1 MDRRLLVVMALSA
14 TIANNTMQPLM
25 MSNLSSMTSQ
35 SPLRSSEP
43 WAIVKQKTWFT
54 TLANYHNNK
63 QHMNIHPLCYF
74 DMSEQ
79 ELQQMLQTEQET
91 VD

>member
-1 MDRRLLVVMALSA
+1 
-14 TIANNTMQPLM
+14 
-25 MSNLSSMTSQ
+25 MSKISSMISQ
-35 SPLRSSEP
+35 DPLRRWVP

-54 TLANYHNNK
+54 TLANYHHNK

-79 ELQQMLQTEQET
+79 ELQQYLQSKQET